1 MKAIFISI
9 FLLLFA
15 NNPVFSQEIHPN
27 DKGQLIRIPVVFHFV
42 HNNPEVIAYTRQK
55 LEKVIELVNRGF
67 NDVDVS
73 KIKPPYDK
81 IVAKCNI
88 ELYIPDVVYDKNG
101 NIKEAISHH
110 TTNKTF
116 NSYANDMSSSYQV
129 PYDKDLK
136 SYGYVNS
143 RKFLNIW
150 VANLNGASYSTMP
163 KEKIAENDGIVLNSY
178 EFYRF
183 GAMSSIDNL
192 KYLAMVINHEIG
204 HWLGL
209 FHIWG
214 KRLDTI
220 VGNCN
225 KDVLAKAI
233 SKLGKVEGYIYAMNY
248 KRDNILGNFNDKIK
262 DTPKQTGP
270 NKFNF
275 YGDHNSEMLMTCDG
289 DKLSNYQ
296 NFMDYSYNVG
306 MYTEGQKNKMRYNIF
321 TYRHELIGAKKIVFN
336 NQYSH
341 KLEYKLTRFGRNSY
355 EMVFSD
361 NFIMIESGRYL
372 LEIYDKTD
380 RIAITTN
387 IISIPTSKKGIYV
400 FIDRNGCV
408 KMKYI
413 GEPEIY
419 NITLIR
425 SKCKNNTTFIKNDVF
440 LEKGKMIGE

>member
-15 NNPVFSQEIHPN
+15 NNPVFSQETHPN

-88 ELYIPDVVYDKNG
+88 ELYIPDVVYDENG

-116 NSYANDMSSSYQV
+116 NSYANGMSSSYQV

-150 VANLNGASYSTMP
+150 VALLNGGPSYSTMP
-163 KEKIAENDGIVLNSY
+163 QERNKNNDGIVLDLP

-183 GAMSSIDNL
+183 DTFRQEENI
-192 KYLAMVINHEIG
+192 KYLAMAINHEIG

-214 KRLDTI
+214 KKNSI
-220 VGNCN
+220 NNCIC
-225 KDVLAKAI
+225 DPF
-233 SKLGKVEGYIYAMNY
+233 
-248 KRDNILGNFNDKIK
+248 ILYSDCDDDIL
-262 DTPKQTGP
+262 DTPKQKGP

-275 YGDHNSEMLMTCDG
+275 LGENNGKMVKTCDG
-289 DKLSNYQ
+289 NQLSNYQ

-321 TYRHELIGAKKIVFN
+321 TYRHELTGAKKIVFN

-341 KLEYKLTRFGRNSY
+341 KLEYKLTRFARNSY

-372 LEIYDKTD
+372 LEIFDKTS
-380 RIAITTN
+380 RKMLASNTMK
-387 IISIPTSKKGIYV
+387 IPNSKKGIIV
-400 FIDRNGCV
+400 FIDSNGCT
-408 KMKYI
+408 KWKYI
-413 GEPEIY
+413 GEPEKY
-419 NITLIR
+419 DFSFNTYALGNG
-425 SKCKNNTTFIKNDVF
+425 KCRKKTTFIKNDVF
-440 LEKGKMIGE
+440 IKKGKMIGE